1 MSLRRDFATNIRG
14 WIRFVPT
21 RSVLVAMSDGNS
33 QIARGVVSNIS
44 ESGARL
50 VTNTVVDKGRAINL
64 KLRFQKDELLETP
77 ARIVWCRESIEP
89 ATEIVGALQGVEF
102 TELEPEKR
110 QMMRKVLVGPD
121 FRDVWVPKA
130 FSFQDS
136 KLNGALV
143 DPDIER
149 LFANLEMVD
158 SEDEFAQIQ
167 KELLRDFDKLFAKLQ
182 EK

>member
-1 MSLRRDFATNIRG
+1 
-14 WIRFVPT
+14 
-21 RSVLVAMSDGNS
+21 VLAAMSDGRS

-50 VTNTVVDKGRAINL
+50 VTNTVVDEGRAINL
-64 KLRFQKDELLETP
+64 KLRFQKDGLLETP

-89 ATEIVGALQGVEF
+89 STEIVGALQGVEF
-102 TELEPEKR
+102 TQLEPEKR

-130 FSFQDS
+130 FTFQDS
-136 KLNGALV
+136 KLNGTLI

-158 SEDEFAQIQ
+158 AEDEFAQIQ
-167 KELLRDFDKLFAKLQ
+167 RELLQDFDKLFARLQ
-182 EK
+182 EN